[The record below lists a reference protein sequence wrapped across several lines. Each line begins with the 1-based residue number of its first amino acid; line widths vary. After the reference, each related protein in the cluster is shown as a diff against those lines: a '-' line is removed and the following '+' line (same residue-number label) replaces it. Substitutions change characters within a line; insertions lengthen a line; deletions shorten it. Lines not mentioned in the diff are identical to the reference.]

1 MLRSSVS
8 YLLSPQTSPIG
19 GIGSPSG
26 RIVLIGSRN
35 PHAWPSFYKDTDPI
49 ILSEIAEFA
58 FSLKSVTKGQ
68 EPFHGLP
75 HLQAYK
81 LIRASY
87 LAEIGEI
94 QAASRWVYLLVQ
106 FCALLIGLQIL
117 RGNYRCNDTSITLS
131 QFRSYRAIERVSE
144 SLDRYSTDGK
154 ERILDRWEG
163 EQT

>member
-1 MLRSSVS
+1 
-8 YLLSPQTSPIG
+8 LLSPQTSPIG

-26 RIVLIGSRN
+26 RVVLIGSRN

-58 FSLKSVTKGQ
+58 FSLKCVTKGQ

-94 QAASRWVYLLVQ
+94 QAASRWVVLLVQ
-106 FCALLIGLQIL
+106 FCTFLIELQIL
-117 RGNYRCNDTSITLS
+117 RGNYGCNGASITLS
-131 QFRSYRAIERVSE
+131 QFRLYRAAERVSG
-144 SLDRYSTDGK
+144 SLGRYSTNGK
-154 ERILDRWEG
+154 ERILDRREG